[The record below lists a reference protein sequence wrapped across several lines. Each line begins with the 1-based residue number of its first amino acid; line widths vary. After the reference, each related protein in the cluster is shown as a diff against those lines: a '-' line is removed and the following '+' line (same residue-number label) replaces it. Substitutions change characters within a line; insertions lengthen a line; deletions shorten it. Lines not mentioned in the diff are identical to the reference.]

1 MIKDK
6 EDWNL
11 SASEGVLP
19 YLHALLCTA
28 DGTHVI
34 FHNEMRRSQ
43 VECLE

>member
-1 MIKDK
+1 MIEDK
-6 EDWNL
+6 EDWYI

-28 DGTHVI
+28 EGTHVI
-34 FHNEMRRSQ
+34 FHNEMILSQ

>member
-1 MIKDK
+1 MIEDK
-6 EDWNL
+6 EYWNL

-19 YLHALLCTA
+19 YLRALLCTA
-28 DGTHVI
+28 EGTLVI